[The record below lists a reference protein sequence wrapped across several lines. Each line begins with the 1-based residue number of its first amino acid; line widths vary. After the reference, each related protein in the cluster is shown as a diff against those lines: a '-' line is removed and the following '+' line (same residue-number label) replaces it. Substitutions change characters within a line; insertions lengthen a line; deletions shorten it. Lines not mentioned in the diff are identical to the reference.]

1 MFEILFYIPALLIVI
16 SAMVV
21 AFSLD
26 LRRILLFSAAMIFSF
41 AAMLVM
47 LKAQLLALVLIAV
60 TGLSVLPTAI
70 HFRNQSVQP
79 AEELSRKFKLMLL
92 PILALSAAS
101 AIITS
106 LNASTRF
113 LTISESSYD
122 YTIIFSAYLPLIFLI
137 LLLVSVVV
145 RLVIASFRKEPQ
157 S

>member
-1 MFEILFYIPALLIVI
+1 MFEILFYVPALLIVF

-41 AAMLVM
+41 AAMLIM
-47 LKAQLLALVLIAV
+47 LKAQLLSLGLMAV
-60 TGLSVLPTAI
+60 TGLSVLPIAI
-70 HFRNQSVQP
+70 HFRNQAVLP

-106 LNASTRF
+106 LNASTRL
-113 LTISESSYD
+113 LTISESLYD

-145 RLVIASFRKEPQ
+145 RLVTASFRKEPQ